1 MYWNWSAEQRVNLAT
16 SCCNASHLFTVFC
29 GNQATWGRSE
39 NARMSLIFSRGF
51 VDHDYDEE
59 GGNWGVKNVFRLSD
73 SSSSPFKPP
82 TDAPFEKVEKF
93 DSVVVDHCGRRHYC
107 SGMDQL
113 EISNPKSHHRRRQ
126 GSVGRLSR
134 SWARSLSVQQAGAQ
148 SNYLFKTDRRQWP
161 TALSTRY

>member
-1 MYWNWSAEQRVNLAT
+1 MQE
-16 SCCNASHLFTVFC
+16 CCHLFFWV
-29 GNQATWGRSE
+29 
-39 NARMSLIFSRGF
+39 
-51 VDHDYDEE
+51 VDHDDEVD
-59 GGNWGVKNVFRLSD
+59 WGVKNVFRLSD

-113 EISNPKSHHRRRQ
+113 EIFSNPKSHHRRRQ

-134 SWARSLSVQQAGAQ
+134 S
-148 SNYLFKTDRRQWP
+148 
-161 TALSTRY
+161 